1 MTLTVD
7 SDLLSSFMDKISQF
21 GATPDGGL
29 NREAGTSDH
38 GRARDWFFAEL
49 RTRGYRVHI
58 DAIGN
63 VFAVLRSDA
72 SEYAPVI
79 MVGSHLD
86 SQPFGGRFDG
96 AYGVVAAFAAVETL
110 RAEADV
116 SDVPLECSFVIVD
129 WMNEEGARFQPSLLG
144 SSVYCGEL
152 GLNYAL
158 SRCDGAG
165 LSVGDE
171 LDRIGYRGT
180 DPAPRADI
188 YIELHVEGN
197 DALEKAALQIGPFT
211 RYWGALKIRAAM
223 QGETSHTGP
232 TLMQDRRDA
241 TLAAAYAIAGT
252 REISDRRDGAL
263 YSSCGRL
270 VIQPNSPN
278 MVADLATM
286 FLELRSPDP
295 DELQAAET
303 ELMTVLQESADKAGV
318 THEVISIDRRAA
330 GAFDPRLVAL
340 CEKQAGALGLGT
352 MPLETI
358 GGHDAVPVSRKMPGI
373 VIAIP
378 SVGGVIHHPTEY
390 SRPEDLL
397 NGANVLAGMIRA
409 IETTGGDLDKALEA
423 NT

>member
-7 SDLLSSFMDKISQF
+7 PDLFSSFMEKISDF
-21 GATPDGGL
+21 GSTSDGGL
-29 NREAGTSDH
+29 NREAGTTDH
-38 GRARDWFFAEL
+38 GLARDWFFGQL
-49 RTRGYRVHI
+49 RDRGYQIRI
-58 DAIGN
+58 DEIGN
-63 VFAVLRSDA
+63 VFAVLEANAREDT
-72 SEYAPVI
+72 PVI

-96 AYGVVAAFAAVETL
+96 AYGVIAAFAAVEAL
-110 RAEADV
+110 RAEAEA
-116 SDVPLECSFVIVD
+116 SGAPPSCSFVIVD

-158 SRCDGAG
+158 TRCDGAG
-165 LSVGDE
+165 LTVGDE
-171 LDRIGYRGT
+171 LERTGYRGK
-180 DPAPRADI
+180 DAAPRADI

-197 DALEKAALQIGPFT
+197 DELEKTNLQIGPFA

-223 QGETSHTGP
+223 HGETAHTGP
-232 TLMQDRRDA
+232 TLMRDRRDA
-241 TLAAAYAIAGT
+241 TLAAAHAIVGT

-295 DELQAAET
+295 DDLHAAEV
-303 ELMTVLQESADKAGV
+303 ELMEVLRESAAKVGV
-318 THEVISIDRRAA
+318 THEVISIDRREA

-340 CEKQAGALGLGT
+340 CERQAEALGLGT
-352 MPLETI
+352 MQLETI

-390 SRPEDLL
+390 SKPEDLM
-397 NGANVLAGMIRA
+397 NGANVLAGMIHA
-409 IETTGGDLDKALEA
+409 IAQAGGDLDRTLGDNA
-423 NT
+423 

>member
-7 SDLLSSFMDKISQF
+7 PDLLSSFMDRISEF
-21 GATPDGGL
+21 GATSDGGL
-29 NREAGTSDH
+29 NREAGTTDH
-38 GRARDWFFAEL
+38 GKARDWFFKEL
-49 RTRGYRVHI
+49 RARGYQVQI
-58 DAIGN
+58 DGIGN
-63 VFAVLRSDA
+63 VFAFLQAKNSKA
-72 SEYAPVI
+72 APVI

-96 AYGVVAAFAAVETL
+96 TYGVVAAFTAVEAL
-110 RAEADV
+110 RAKADATG
-116 SDVPLECSFVIVD
+116 VPLTCSFVIVD

-158 SRCDGAG
+158 TRQDGAG
-165 LSVGDE
+165 LSVGHE
-171 LDRIGYRGT
+171 LECIGYRGK
-180 DPAPRADI
+180 DPAPQADM

-197 DALEKAALQIGPFT
+197 DELENAGLQIGPFT

-223 QGETSHTGP
+223 HGETSHTGP
-232 TLMQDRRDA
+232 TLMKDRRDA
-241 TLAAAYAIAGT
+241 TLGAAYAIVGA
-252 REISDRRDGAL
+252 RDISDRRDGAL

-295 DELQAAET
+295 DELQAAEA
-303 ELMTVLQESADKAGV
+303 ELTQVLKDSADKAGV
-318 THEVISIDRRAA
+318 THEVISIDRREA
-330 GAFDPRLVAL
+330 GSFDPRLVTL
-340 CEKQAGALGLGT
+340 CEQQADALGLDT
-352 MPLETI
+352 MRLETI
-358 GGHDAVPVSRKMPGI
+358 GGHDAVPISRKMPGI

-378 SVGGVIHHPTEY
+378 SVDGVIHHPTEY
-390 SRPEDLL
+390 SKPEDLL

-409 IETTGGDLDKALEA
+409 IEANGGDLDKTQEDH
-423 NT
+423 T